1 MTVYDKTGS
10 IVKYLGGPNVPQ
22 VSELFIDRL
31 CMTLDIPKSHHAAT
45 IANFKKAED
54 CGDGEKPKKKV
65 GKYDYS
71 LHLTG
76 DTEEGQILIQCSPSN
91 PSYRFFRIEF
101 NPSKANL
108 WNLKKNI
115 NNIVPGGYENLMNTG
130 LVTRI
135 DFTVDISYL
144 DATDIIAS
152 HSKIE
157 VESLYA
163 KNGSIESKYL
173 GASSS
178 NHQTLL
184 YDKVAE
190 IVHSNKKKPKG
201 LKSQVPPNKLLR
213 VEYRHLKSY
222 CTLQE
227 HETLKNPFVDL
238 TLIAFPELKSEKQY
252 DPLWTLFL
260 VTCRYKG
267 VKNALSYFNEN
278 DKAIYLKR
286 LKAEGKT
293 DWWNPKKIWEGLPA
307 AIASL
312 MNVKSSAP
320 SLSLLT

>member
-1 MTVYDKTGS
+1 MAVYDKTGH

-31 CMTLDIPKSHHAAT
+31 CMTLDIPASQHAET
-45 IANFKKAED
+45 VANFHKAEQF
-54 CGDGEKPKKKV
+54 GWGIKAKV
-65 GKYDYS
+65 GKYKHS
-71 LHLTG
+71 LYLE
-76 DTEEGQILIQCSPSN
+76 DDAEQGQILIQCKPSN
-91 PSYRFFRIEF
+91 SAYRFFRIEF
-101 NPSKANL
+101 NPHKANL
-108 WNLKKNI
+108 WNLKKDI
-115 NNIVPGGYENLMNTG
+115 DNIVPGGYADLMKQG
-130 LVTRI
+130 MVTRI
-135 DFTVDISYL
+135 DFTVDVSYL

-201 LKSQVPPNKLLR
+201 CKVPVPTNKLLR

-227 HETLKNPFVDL
+227 HETLNNPFVDL
-238 TLIAFPELKSEKQY
+238 TLFAFPELKSEKRY

-260 VTCRYKG
+260 ATCRYKG
-267 VKNALSYFNEN
+267 VKNALSHFNED
-278 DKAIYLKR
+278 DKSIYLKR

-293 DWWNPKKIWEGLPA
+293 DWWNPKKIWDGLPA
-307 AIASL
+307 AIEFV
-312 MNVKSSAP
+312 MNAKS
-320 SLSLLT
+320 